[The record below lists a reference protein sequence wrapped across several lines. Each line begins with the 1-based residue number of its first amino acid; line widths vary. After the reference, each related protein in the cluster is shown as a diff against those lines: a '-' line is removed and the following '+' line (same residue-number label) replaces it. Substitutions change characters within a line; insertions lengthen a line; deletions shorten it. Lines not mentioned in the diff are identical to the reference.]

1 MRFST
6 RSEERPLRAVHRVLT
21 LCFQGVRLLA
31 VDQKG
36 QSPRSSVRRDLQGV
50 RRADGHQD
58 GTLRRVP
65 GVHDVSQVQ
74 VHPAGAAR
82 YQVPQVQRRRSR
94 GTPHQEGQD
103 VLRLPALPGLR
114 LFHLEQTG
122 PRSVSELRIR
132 GHGRDQVQDDGRN
145 DTQVSE
151 VRTHDGG
158 GGVGPRS
165 RRGDDVGAQH
175 AAPLHTVVVG
185 GGLAGCEAAWALAE
199 RGVRVTLHEMRPV
212 RMTPAHETEGLAEL
226 VCSNTFKSVEPTHA
240 HGLLKAE
247 MRQLGSIV
255 LEAADAARIPGG
267 SALAVDRVVFSKELE
282 ARVLGHGNITI
293 VRGEVT
299 DLPSP
304 GIIATGPLTSDALA
318 AAIAARLGV
327 QSLAFFDAIAPI
339 VSADSL
345 DYTRLFKAS
354 RYGKGGGDD
363 YWNAPFT
370 KAEYE
375 TFVAAL
381 LAGEQYVPGHE
392 WDKVPYF
399 EGCLPVEEMAQ
410 RGPETLRFGPMKP
423 VGLVDPRAGARGQP
437 YAVVQLRQEDRA
449 AQMWNLVGFQTRLK
463 TGAQQRILR
472 TIPGLE
478 HAEFLRYGSIHR
490 NSYLNAPQALTP
502 YLSALD
508 DPQLLFAGQ
517 LTGVEGYTESAATG
531 LLAGINLARLL
542 AGDAPLLP
550 PPTTM
555 LGALYRYLRETE
567 PARFQPMNANFGLM
581 EPLDPPV
588 RDKFKKK
595 EALAERALRE
605 IGVFAQELGVMAS
618 A

>member
-1 MRFST
+1 
-6 RSEERPLRAVHRVLT
+6 V
-21 LCFQGVRLLA
+21 
-31 VDQKG
+31 
-36 QSPRSSVRRDLQGV
+36 
-50 RRADGHQD
+50 
-58 GTLRRVP
+58 
-65 GVHDVSQVQ
+65 
-74 VHPAGAAR
+74 
-82 YQVPQVQRRRSR
+82 
-94 GTPHQEGQD
+94 
-103 VLRLPALPGLR
+103 
-114 LFHLEQTG
+114 
-122 PRSVSELRIR
+122 I
-132 GHGRDQVQDDGRN
+132 
-145 DTQVSE
+145 
-151 VRTHDGG
+151 
-158 GGVGPRS
+158 
-165 RRGDDVGAQH
+165 
-175 AAPLHTVVVG
+175 G

-199 RGVRVTLHEMRPV
+199 RGVRVTLHEMRPIK
-212 RMTPAHETEGLAEL
+212 MTPAHQTESLAEL
-226 VCSNTFKSVEPTHA
+226 VCSNTFKSVEPAHA

-255 LEAADAARIPGG
+255 LQAADDARIPGG
-267 SALAVDRVVFSKELE
+267 SALAVDRVAFAKGVE
-282 ARVLGHGNITI
+282 ARVSGHGNITI

-299 DLPSP
+299 ELASP
-304 GIIATGPLTSDALA
+304 GVVATGPLTSDALA

-327 QSLAFFDAIAPI
+327 QSLAFYDAIAPI

-345 DYTRLFKAS
+345 DYSRLFKAS

-370 KAEYE
+370 QPEYE
-375 TFVAAL
+375 AFVAEL
-381 LAGEQYVPGHE
+381 IAGEQYVPGHE
-392 WDKVPYF
+392 FDKVPYF

-410 RGPETLRFGPMKP
+410 RGVETLRFGPMKP
-423 VGLVDPRAGARGQP
+423 IGLVDPRAGARGQP

-463 TGAQQRILR
+463 TGAQQRIFR

-478 HAEFLRYGSIHR
+478 QAEFLRMGSIHR

-502 YLSALD
+502 YLSAPD

-531 LLAGINLARLL
+531 MLAGINLARLL